1 MRMTAASVY
10 RDSIA
15 AMERTSQRLL
25 EFQEQ
30 VQTGKRINRP
40 SDDPDGLAS
49 SISER
54 AEVAAIEQYTRTG
67 DSVTSRLTVLDT
79 ALNDIIDRLTLAQST
94 IVGAQGSQKTAGER
108 EAAARTLDGVKQ
120 ALLADLNTSFRGT
133 HVFGGADSIDP
144 PFTVTGSVVSAYQ
157 GSTQEVA
164 VDLDQTHAATIAID
178 GSMVSQGS
186 AAADIFTVLDN
197 AMTAARNGDSA
208 ALGQALTDIDAAF
221 ARATLVQTRVGTTL
235 AAMDSL
241 QGALGDRRLA
251 AKARISKLEDAD
263 LAAAITG
270 MTQADAAYRAS
281 LAATSRITQLSL
293 MDYLK

>member
-15 AMERTSQRLL
+15 SMERTSQRLL

-30 VQTGKRINRP
+30 VQSGKRINRP
-40 SDDPDGLAS
+40 SDDPDGLAAA
-49 SISER
+49 IGER

-94 IVGAQGSQKTAGER
+94 IVGAQGSQKTDGER

-144 PFTVTGSVVSAYQ
+144 PFMITGSVVSPYQ

-164 VDLDQTHAATIAID
+164 VDLDQTHSATIGID
-178 GSMVSQGS
+178 GSVISQGS
-186 AAADIFTVLDN
+186 AASDVFTVLDT
-197 AMTAARNGDSA
+197 AMAAARSGDA
-208 ALGQALTDIDAAF
+208 VALGQALSDIEAVF
-221 ARATLVQTRVGTTL
+221 ERATLVQTRVGTTL
-235 AAMDSL
+235 SSMESL
-241 QGALGDRRLA
+241 KGALSDRRLA
-251 AKARISKLEDAD
+251 TKARIAKLEDAD
-263 LAAAITG
+263 LATAITG

>member
-15 AMERTSQRLL
+15 SMERTSQRLL

-30 VQTGKRINRP
+30 VQSGKRINRP
-40 SDDPDGLAS
+40 SDDPDGLAAA
-49 SISER
+49 IGER

-94 IVGAQGSQKTAGER
+94 IVGAQGSQKTDGER

-133 HVFGGADSIDP
+133 HVFAGADSIDP
-144 PFTVTGSVVSAYQ
+144 PFMMTGSVVSAYQ

-164 VDLDQTHAATIAID
+164 VDLDQTHSATIGID
-178 GSMVSQGS
+178 GSVISQGS
-186 AAADIFTVLDN
+186 AASDVFTVLDT
-197 AMTAARNGDSA
+197 AMAAARSGDA
-208 ALGQALTDIDAAF
+208 VALGQALTDIEAVF
-221 ARATLVQTRVGTTL
+221 ERATLVQTRVGTTL
-235 AAMDSL
+235 SSMESL
-241 QGALGDRRLA
+241 KGALSDRRLA
-251 AKARISKLEDAD
+251 TKARIAKLEDAD
-263 LAAAITG
+263 LATAITG

>member
-1 MRMTAASVY
+1 MRMTAASIY

-40 SDDPDGLAS
+40 SDDPDGLSAA
-49 SISER
+49 IGER

-79 ALNDIIDRLTLAQST
+79 ALDDIINRLTLAQST
-94 IVGAQGSQKTAGER
+94 IVGAQGTQKSASER
-108 EAAARTLDGVKQ
+108 EAAARTLDGIKQ
-120 ALLADLNTSFRGT
+120 ALLADLNTSYRGAYA
-133 HVFGGADSIDP
+133 FAGADSIDP
-144 PFTVTGSVVSAYQ
+144 PFVMAGNVVSPYQ

-164 VDLDQTHAATIAID
+164 VDLDQTHSATIGID
-178 GSMVSQGS
+178 GSLISQGNAAS
-186 AAADIFTVLDN
+186 DVFAVLDGAMAAAL
-197 AMTAARNGDSA
+197 NGDAA
-208 ALGQALTDIDAAF
+208 ALGQALTDIGAAF
-221 ARATLVQTRVGTTL
+221 DRATLVQTRIGTTL
-235 AAMDSL
+235 GAMDSL
-241 QGALGDRRLA
+241 QGALTDRRLA
-251 AKARISKLEDAD
+251 TKARIAKLEDAD
-263 LAAAITG
+263 LASAITG

-281 LAATSRITQLSL
+281 LSATSRITQLSL

>member
-15 AMERTSQRLL
+15 SMERTSQRLL

-30 VQTGKRINRP
+30 VQSGKRINRP
-40 SDDPDGLAS
+40 SDDPDGLAAA
-49 SISER
+49 IGER

-94 IVGAQGSQKTAGER
+94 IVGAQGSQKTDGER

-144 PFTVTGSVVSAYQ
+144 PFMITGGVVSPYQ

-164 VDLDQTHAATIAID
+164 VDLDQTHSATIGID
-178 GSMVSQGS
+178 GSVISQGS
-186 AAADIFTVLDN
+186 AASDVFTVLDT
-197 AMTAARNGDSA
+197 AMAAARSGDA
-208 ALGQALTDIDAAF
+208 VALGQALTDIEAVF
-221 ARATLVQTRVGTTL
+221 ERATLVQTRVGTTL
-235 AAMDSL
+235 SSMESL
-241 QGALGDRRLA
+241 KGALSDRRLA
-251 AKARISKLEDAD
+251 TKARIAKLEDAD
-263 LAAAITG
+263 LATAITG